1 MGENPSDFGTGLR
14 AHLGLEHEQLDVAAE
29 PFELPEPIAE
39 THVAADLAEL
49 PEPVAEHVPAGIE
62 PLETLATLQAQL
74 LERER
79 ALVEREAILAGRA
92 GSLLAAT
99 QALYDEVL
107 RGSSPAQDDELAR
120 LRQRKTVA

>member
-1 MGENPSDFGTGLR
+1 MDENPSDFGTGLR
-14 AHLGLEHEQLDVAAE
+14 AHLGLEREQLDVVAEAAE
-29 PFELPEPIAE
+29 L
-39 THVAADLAEL
+39 L
-49 PEPVAEHVPAGIE
+49 EPVVEIPADE
-62 PLETLATLQAQL
+62 PEEERVEPLQADPLETLATLQAQL

-79 ALVEREAILAGRA
+79 ALVEREATLAGRA

-107 RGSSPAQDDELAR
+107 RGSAPAQDDELAR